1 MPLKV
6 GTFKSFVNRAKTYAH
21 DFSQTVG
28 QEYRQQ
34 FKHQTLGYQLLTTE
48 EKHLVATM
56 RLPNAFEQTQIALT
70 TLYEQASDSM
80 AETIEITYEHIR
92 SNSILARDR
101 RANTWLQPSKTTPRV
116 KRSSFGLTE
125 HEVDTNL
132 KMSITAVSLDILGSL
147 LFPPLQLLAI
157 PFIIIPTVHVFK
169 YTWIKLVR
177 QHKIDVAFT
186 VCLTIVATIATGQF
200 GLSVAT
206 SLINSIAFKLQFRI
220 QNDSKYQLINVFK
233 QQPHVVYLLID
244 GAEVRTPFAHLQRG
258 DIVVVHTGDIIPVDG
273 VIVAGV
279 ASIDQHM
286 LTGESQPA
294 EKGEGEQVFASTVV
308 LSGSLQIKAEKA
320 GEETTVAQIGHM
332 LNTTMS
338 AQTEVQLRAEEMA
351 NATVPPTLLLGLLT
365 MFTLGPV
372 PAAALVAAH
381 FGLRMNIVAP
391 LAVLNYFRITS
402 QQGIL
407 IKDGRMLDMLRDVDT
422 VVFDKT
428 GTLTVYQPHVGQVH
442 TWDGV
447 SERTILAWAAAAEC
461 KQTHP
466 IALAIVEAANERN
479 IPLPPVANLAYEV
492 GYGLAVEIDGAQVYV
507 GSHRF
512 MQKMGIELP
521 VQGAAVE
528 EAAHEQGHS
537 LVLVAREQAIVG
549 AIELVPTLR
558 PEAPQMIADLRQRG
572 IQHIA
577 IISGDREAPTRKL
590 AADLGIDEY
599 FAETL
604 PQHKADIIQQLRLQ
618 GRCVCYV
625 GDGINDAIALKQA
638 HVSVSLG
645 GASTIATD
653 TAQIILLEEGLVNFG
668 HLFDVARSFDRTMK
682 ACFALV
688 LAPSIIGMG
697 GVWLLNFG
705 LAQTLLFKQISL
717 ILGASGAMVPLV
729 RSSFNPPAQAE
740 ALLLQEPDAKS
751 S

>member
-1 MPLKV
+1 MSIKK
-6 GTFKSFVNRAKTYAH
+6 GYFKSFMHHAKAYAQ
-21 DFSQTVG
+21 DLSQTVG

-56 RLPNAFEQTQIALT
+56 RSPDALEQAQTALT
-70 TLYEQASDSM
+70 TLYEQASESVH
-80 AETIEITYEHIR
+80 ETIEITYERFH
-92 SNSILARDR
+92 SKSILARDR
-101 RANTWLQPSKTTPRV
+101 RVNVWLQPSKTTPQV
-116 KRSSFGLTE
+116 KRNSFGLTE
-125 HEVDTNL
+125 QEVNTNL
-132 KMSITAVSLDILGSL
+132 KMNITAVGMDIVGTL
-147 LFPPLQLLAI
+147 LFPPLRLATL
-157 PFIIIPTVHVFK
+157 PFIIIPTVSIFK
-169 YTWIKLVR
+169 HTWMKLVQ
-177 QHKIDVAFT
+177 QHKVDVGFT
-186 VCLTIVATIATGQF
+186 VCLTILATIATGQF
-200 GLSVAT
+200 GLGVAT

-220 QNDSKYQLINVFK
+220 QNDSKHQLVNVFK
-233 QQPHVVYLLID
+233 QQPHFVYTLVN
-244 GAEVRTPFAHLQRG
+244 GTEVRTPFVQVQRG
-258 DIVVVHTGDIIPVDG
+258 DVVVVHTGDVIPVDG
-273 VIVAGV
+273 IVVAGS
-279 ASIDQHM
+279 ASVDQHM

-294 EKGEGEQVFASTVV
+294 EKGEGEQVFAATIV
-308 LSGSLQIKAEKA
+308 LAGSLQIKAEKA

-338 AQTEVQLRAEEMA
+338 AQTEVQLRAEKMA

-365 MFTLGPV
+365 MVTLGPV

-391 LAVLNYFRITS
+391 LAVLNYFRIMS
-402 QQGIL
+402 HQGVL

-428 GTLTVYQPHVGQVH
+428 GTLTIYQPHVGQVH
-442 TWDGV
+442 TWDGL
-447 SERTILAWAAAAEC
+447 SEQTILAWAAAAEC

-466 IALAIVEAANERN
+466 IALAIVEAADERG
-479 IPLPPVANLAYEV
+479 IPLPTVANLSYEV
-492 GYGLAVEIDGAQVYV
+492 GYGLAVEIDDRQVHV
-507 GSHRF
+507 GSYRF
-512 MQKMGIELP
+512 MQKMAIELP
-521 VQGAAVE
+521 SRVATVE
-528 EAAHEQGHS
+528 DAAHEQGHS
-537 LVLVAREQAIVG
+537 LVLVAREGVIVG

-618 GRCVCYV
+618 GRCVCFV

-653 TAQIILLEEGLVNFG
+653 TAQIILLEEGLVNFS
-668 HLFDVARSFDRTMK
+668 HLFDFAHSFDRTMK

-705 LAQTLLFKQISL
+705 LVQTIVFKQISL

-729 RSSFNPPAQAE
+729 YSYFNPPAQTE
-740 ALLLQEPDAKS
+740 ALLLQEPDGKS
-751 S
+751 